1 MGEWA
6 GLAQLV
12 DEAAAVVA
20 ATCDQQRRPVLGRAW
35 GPTLDASGRQLTVCV
50 EAPAG
55 GAMARN
61 LLTGV
66 PVAITLARLTSHRS
80 VQCKGPL
87 VQVVAPSSGALSAVT
102 EHVERFVAEGAK
114 AGMPSWFARGLVG
127 RELLTVTI
135 DVAVVTDETPGAG
148 IGRPL

>member
-35 GPTLDASGRQLTVCV
+35 GPTLGADGRQLTVCV

-61 LLTGV
+61 LQTGG

-87 VQVVAPSSGALSAVT
+87 VRLAAPNDEALSAVA

-127 RELLTVTI
+127 RELVTVTI
-135 DVAVVTDETPGAG
+135 DVAVATDETPGAE